1 MPRACAVRLLGSF
14 RVEVDGHTISAE
26 AWRHRRGADLVK
38 RLALAPKHRLHR
50 EELMEDLWPD
60 LGAEAAAANLRKAVH
75 YARHSLGGK
84 DAVSADGEIL
94 VLWPAGELTV
104 DAQEAED
111 AAASA
116 LASGRGL
123 ERVVD
128 LFTGDLLPDDRYAE
142 WTVAPRDRLR
152 ARRLEVLRAAR
163 RWGQVLDLDPS
174 DEEACRALM
183 QIHLTA
189 GNRPAAIRQF
199 QRLREILRIDLGLAP
214 EPATVALF
222 EQAVGEAGSQ
232 PSSPTERAQARLARG
247 LLHWHQRELDAAQLV
262 AEEVRSLATE
272 NHLGRELGEASAL
285 LGMVAMAR
293 GRWPDRFRADF
304 ADALRMAIDQAPFVL
319 DAHLCM
325 AEASLASAHS
335 QGVAALAYELLP
347 LAIEA
352 GSAPG
357 EALMSLMIGESQL
370 LSGHLDEAY
379 EWLSRASG
387 LYQELDWD
395 SGRAL
400 ALVRLAETA
409 RAGPRR
415 AEAAGHLTQALPLSE
430 RSDLASHLV
439 VKVFAAMIESAD
451 RTDQRQRVLGD
462 AERVLQ
468 SKEVCGP
475 CSIGFR
481 AAAATAYA
489 RSGELSRARVWL
501 GDAERLAGMWQGS
514 AWQATVWEARATL
527 RHAEGD
533 SGRAAALMREAAGLF
548 AECGRPLDE
557 ARCVAA
563 ARG

>member
-1 MPRACAVRLLGSF
+1 
-14 RVEVDGHTISAE
+14 
-26 AWRHRRGADLVK
+26 
-38 RLALAPKHRLHR
+38 
-50 EELMEDLWPD
+50 MEDLWPD

-75 YARHSLGGK
+75 YARQSLGGK
-84 DAVSADGEIL
+84 DAVSADGEVL
-94 VLWPAGELTV
+94 VLWPLGELTV
-104 DAQEAED
+104 DAQQAD
-111 AAASA
+111 VAAASA
-116 LASGRGL
+116 LASGGDV

-142 WTVAPRDRLR
+142 WTAAPRDRLR

-163 RWGQVLDLDPS
+163 RWDQVLDLDPS

-183 QIHLTA
+183 QIHLAA
-189 GNRPAAIRQF
+189 GNRQAAIRQF

-222 EQAVGEAGSQ
+222 EEAVRDVGTQ
-232 PSSPTERAQARLARG
+232 PSSPSERAQARLARG
-247 LLHWHQRELDAAQLV
+247 LLHWHQRELDAAQTV
-262 AEEVRSLATE
+262 AEEARSLATE
-272 NHLGRELGEASAL
+272 HHLGRELGEASAL

-293 GRWPDRFRADF
+293 GHWPDRFRADF
-304 ADALRMAIDQAPFVL
+304 ADALRMGVDQAPFVL

-347 LAIEA
+347 IAVDA

-357 EALMSLMIGESQL
+357 EALASLMIGESQL
-370 LSGHLDEAY
+370 FSGRLDEAS
-379 EWLSRASG
+379 EWLSRAAG

-409 RAGPRR
+409 LANNRH

-439 VKVFAAMIESAD
+439 VKVYAAMIESAD
-451 RTDQRQRVLGD
+451 RADRRQRVLGE
-462 AERVLQ
+462 AELVMQ

-481 AAAATAYA
+481 TASAMAYA

-514 AWQATVWEARATL
+514 AWQAAVWEARATL
-527 RHAEGD
+527 RQAEGD
-533 SGRAAALMREAAGLF
+533 TARAAALMKEAAGLF
-548 AECGRPLDE
+548 AECGHPLDE
-557 ARCVAA
+557 ARCIAA
-563 ARG
+563 AQG